1 MFKRIWA
8 YFQVSI
14 IFLTIIFGILYFFN
28 NWFKYLFIFF
38 LDLSF
43 FEMFINS
50 YNKKKMGWAIT
61 YFVFGLLFLII
72 FVILL

>member
-38 LDLSF
+38 LALSF

-50 YNKKKMGWAIT
+50 YNKK
-61 YFVFGLLFLII
+61 
-72 FVILL
+72 